1 MLKMPSFVVPQL
13 TGAEASGSRQLLR
26 ASLGSPAAFNVQ
38 VHTLSSKPGRVIQD
52 QQGTR
57 ALVDKE
63 PVFEDT
69 PVYEVR
75 LRYAAYMGLRLE
87 LLGKPPKKR

>member
-1 MLKMPSFVVPQL
+1 MPSFVVPQL

-52 QQGTR
+52 QQG

-87 LLGKPPKKR
+87 LLGKPPKMR

>member
-1 MLKMPSFVVPQL
+1 MLKTPSFVVPQL
-13 TGAEASGSRQLLR
+13 TGAEASGSRQILR
-26 ASLGSPAAFNVQ
+26 ASLGSPAAFKVQ
-38 VHTLSSKPGRVIQD
+38 VHALSSKPGRVIQD
-52 QQGTR
+52 QQGAR

-75 LRYAAYMGLRLE
+75 IRYAAYMGLRRNLQE
-87 LLGKPPKKR
+87 KR

>member
-1 MLKMPSFVVPQL
+1 M
-13 TGAEASGSRQLLR
+13 
-26 ASLGSPAAFNVQ
+26 GSPAAFNVQ
-38 VHTLSSKPGRVIQD
+38 VKVHTLSSKPGRVIQD
-52 QQGTR
+52 QQGAR

>member
-1 MLKMPSFVVPQL
+1 M
-13 TGAEASGSRQLLR
+13 
-26 ASLGSPAAFNVQ
+26 
-38 VHTLSSKPGRVIQD
+38 HTLSSKPGRVIQD
-52 QQGTR
+52 QQG

-87 LLGKPPKKR
+87 LLEKPPKKR

>member
-1 MLKMPSFVVPQL
+1 MPSFVVPQL

-38 VHTLSSKPGRVIQD
+38 VHALSSKPGRVIQD
-52 QQGTR
+52 QQG

-87 LLGKPPKKR
+87 LLEKPPKKR

>member
-1 MLKMPSFVVPQL
+1 M
-13 TGAEASGSRQLLR
+13 
-26 ASLGSPAAFNVQ
+26 
-38 VHTLSSKPGRVIQD
+38 HTLSSKPGRVIQD
-52 QQGTR
+52 QQG

>member
-1 MLKMPSFVVPQL
+1 MPSFVVPQL

-26 ASLGSPAAFNVQ
+26 ASLGSPTAFNVQ
-38 VHTLSSKPGRVIQD
+38 VHALSSKPGRVIQD
-52 QQGTR
+52 QQG

-87 LLGKPPKKR
+87 LLEKPPKKR

>member
-1 MLKMPSFVVPQL
+1 MH
-13 TGAEASGSRQLLR
+13 A
-26 ASLGSPAAFNVQ
+26 
-38 VHTLSSKPGRVIQD
+38 LSSKPGRVIQD
-52 QQGTR
+52 QQG

-87 LLGKPPKKR
+87 LLEKPPKKR

>member
-1 MLKMPSFVVPQL
+1 MPSFVVPQL

-52 QQGTR
+52 QQG

-87 LLGKPPKKR
+87 LVEKPPKKR